1 VIGMRFEFQVEGTL
15 SEADRAEFA
24 DLRISETPPQT
35 ILDGE
40 VLDQSHLHGIIAQL
54 QILGIT
60 VVSVHRVPD
69 CSERTAGR
77 MTTAPEDHH
86 NSGQGAP

>member
-1 VIGMRFEFQVEGTL
+1 MRFEFRVEGTL
-15 SEADRAEFA
+15 SEADRAQFA
-24 DLRISETPPQT
+24 DLRISQTPPQT

-60 VVSVHRVPD
+60 VVSAHPVPE
-69 CSERTAGR
+69 CSEHTAATTRTA
-77 MTTAPEDHH
+77 AEEDHD
-86 NSGQGAP
+86 

>member
-1 VIGMRFEFQVEGTL
+1 MRFEFRVEGTL

-24 DLRISETPPQT
+24 DLRISQTPPQT
-35 ILDGE
+35 ILDGD

-60 VVSVHRVPD
+60 VASVHPVPD
-69 CSERTAGR
+69 CSQQTAATIPTPPGQ
-77 MTTAPEDHH
+77 DHD
-86 NSGQGAP
+86 